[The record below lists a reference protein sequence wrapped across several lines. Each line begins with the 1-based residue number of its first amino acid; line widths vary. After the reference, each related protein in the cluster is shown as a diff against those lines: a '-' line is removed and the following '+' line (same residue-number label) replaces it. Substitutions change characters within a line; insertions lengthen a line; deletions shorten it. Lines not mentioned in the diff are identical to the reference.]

1 MDLLSIKDKNPP
13 LANLIVFCQNKLA
26 LFAHLAFVRIGVLRL
41 ASCQND
47 QSQVVRRL
55 EGIPYSLAMFLAD
68 FRSWTNETWTED
80 GWRDLL
86 CMHELEQFGLGL
98 RSDQR
103 WALQLYDSWG
113 KMPSGLERGN
123 SFTPGSFEQCLEF
136 SLHNSAASFDGHHCT
151 VRLNL
156 RYVESSL
163 DEFWIGICVPN
174 SCEARFVKRMVDSF
188 AEEYSYLKVPDFRQE
203 DFCYRDDPNWS
214 LSGTAIAAITI
225 FAIIVA
231 VTLACTIVEVLGF
244 ILQRPVHK
252 LVKEL
257 SLYYKLFTLFK
268 TTPKSEEKTDTMDC
282 INGIRSFMM
291 LQIISHHVHSAIRT
305 IPTTNHL
312 AREEFFESAFGILGY
327 RVSALSADIFLVL
340 SAVLLT
346 YNVLKELTATEKVCL
361 PRLYFR
367 RIVRILPPYGFL
379 IFFVVAFAEYFGEGP
394 LYQYYV
400 HPMVDACTDNW
411 WSALLFVQN
420 YVHPD
425 RMCLPHTWYLSVDMQ
440 LYLISPLFIYLLW
453 KFGKRSLFG
462 PLLVA
467 LLSMACVFT
476 TFMVND
482 FVLNPPM
489 SPDRE
494 FQRDRLTHYPT
505 HARMAVWFCGIVFG
519 YLLFRTRGKRV
530 VSSQLIL
537 VGGSI
542 AATALTGVIMFCA
555 HEIYKPREAD
565 PLGDAFY
572 EALHRVAWVICIMW
586 LIFMCVNE
594 HASALG
600 HFLAWTFWQPVA
612 RLSYNMYLI
621 HYVVIVISF
630 SGMLRQ
636 PFYFSAINLQYVNFG
651 VIGLT
656 GALSLVW
663 WLLIEQPFQVTVRYV
678 RERLQK
684 SKQ

>member
-1 MDLLSIKDKNPP
+1 
-13 LANLIVFCQNKLA
+13 
-26 LFAHLAFVRIGVLRL
+26 
-41 ASCQND
+41 
-47 QSQVVRRL
+47 
-55 EGIPYSLAMFLAD
+55 
-68 FRSWTNETWTED
+68 
-80 GWRDLL
+80 
-86 CMHELEQFGLGL
+86 
-98 RSDQR
+98 
-103 WALQLYDSWG
+103 
-113 KMPSGLERGN
+113 MPSGLERGN

-136 SLHNSAASFDGHHCT
+136 SLHNSAASFDGQHCT

-156 RYVESSL
+156 RSVESSL
-163 DEFWIGICVPN
+163 DEFWIGICVPD

-188 AEEYSYLKVPDFRQE
+188 AEEYSFLKVRDFRQE

-214 LSGTAIAAITI
+214 LSGTAIAAMYDLFQLSIIATSINTYLTSSTI

-400 HPMVDACTDNW
+400 HPMVDACADNW

-425 RMCLPHTWYLSVDMQ
+425 RMV
-440 LYLISPLFIYLLW
+440 IS
-453 KFGKRSLFG
+453 
-462 PLLVA
+462 
-467 LLSMACVFT
+467 
-476 TFMVND
+476 
-482 FVLNPPM
+482 
-489 SPDRE
+489 
-494 FQRDRLTHYPT
+494 
-505 HARMAVWFCGIVFG
+505 
-519 YLLFRTRGKRV
+519 LLFP
-530 VSSQLIL
+530 
-537 VGGSI
+537 
-542 AATALTGVIMFCA
+542 C
-555 HEIYKPREAD
+555 
-565 PLGDAFY
+565 DA
-572 EALHRVAWVICIMW
+572 
-586 LIFMCVNE
+586 
-594 HASALG
+594 
-600 HFLAWTFWQPVA
+600 
-612 RLSYNMYLI
+612 
-621 HYVVIVISF
+621 
-630 SGMLRQ
+630 
-636 PFYFSAINLQYVNFG
+636 
-651 VIGLT
+651 
-656 GALSLVW
+656 
-663 WLLIEQPFQVTVRYV
+663 
-678 RERLQK
+678 
-684 SKQ
+684 